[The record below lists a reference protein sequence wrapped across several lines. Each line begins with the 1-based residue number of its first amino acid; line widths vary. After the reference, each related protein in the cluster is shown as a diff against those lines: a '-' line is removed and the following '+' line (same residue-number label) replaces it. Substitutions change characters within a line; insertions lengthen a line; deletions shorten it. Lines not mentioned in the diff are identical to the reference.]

1 MRSAWSGARPPEQSV
16 ALPQVDAGTTV
27 VPEPWAVVPP
37 ARVSPGA
44 AGNDGRVISLLRRP
58 GTAPSQIPAPA
69 TQGWHISIFYR
80 ALARPAIGLKGPWRP
95 PRLMAA
101 RKPSG
106 RKIRLHKK
114 TLQTTPVPTWI
125 LLRTKRRVRTNPK
138 RRAWRQ
144 TDVEVG

>member
-1 MRSAWSGARPPEQSV
+1 MAAAR
-16 ALPQVDAGTTV
+16 
-27 VPEPWAVVPP
+27 
-37 ARVSPGA
+37 
-44 AGNDGRVISLLRRP
+44 
-58 GTAPSQIPAPA
+58 
-69 TQGWHISIFYR
+69 
-80 ALARPAIGLKGPWRP
+80 
-95 PRLMAA
+95 MAA

>member
-1 MRSAWSGARPPEQSV
+1 MCTRQDPGRPHWFKR
-16 ALPQVDAGTTV
+16 A
-27 VPEPWAVVPP
+27 
-37 ARVSPGA
+37 
-44 AGNDGRVISLLRRP
+44 
-58 GTAPSQIPAPA
+58 APA
-69 TQGWHISIFYR
+69 
-80 ALARPAIGLKGPWRP
+80 AAR
-95 PRLMAA
+95 MAA